1 MVQRAWSVDESLEY
15 TRWLATHH
23 YENFHVVSLFL
34 PKRLHQDFFNVYS
47 YCRWSDDLGDETG
60 STEKSLKLLDWWR
73 GLLRAMYAGHAPS
86 HPVFVALAR
95 TVEKHRIP
103 IDPFDNLLDA
113 FIQDQTQTRYQDW
126 DDVLAYCVNSAN
138 PVGRLVLMLC
148 GYRDEE
154 RFRLSDA
161 TCTALQLA
169 NFWQDVPVDLL
180 KDRVYLPLDLF
191 GKHGYTVP
199 QLYRREYTPEFAALM
214 KEAADYA
221 QGLFETGLPL
231 VKMLDKR
238 LALDI
243 DLFSRGG
250 MRVLDKIRRQ
260 RYDVLSR
267 RPSISKTERA
277 VLLVRSLARIA
288 FAL

>member
-1 MVQRAWSVDESLEY
+1 
-15 TRWLATHH
+15 
-23 YENFHVVSLFL
+23 
-34 PKRLHQDFFNVYS
+34 
-47 YCRWSDDLGDETG
+47 
-60 STEKSLKLLDWWR
+60 
-73 GLLRAMYAGHAPS
+73 MYAGHAPS
-86 HPVFVALAR
+86 HPVFVALAQ
-95 TVEKHRIP
+95 TVERRRIP
-103 IDPFDNLLDA
+103 IEPFDNLLDA
-113 FIQDQTQTRYQDW
+113 FIQDQTQTRYRNW
-126 DDVLAYCVNSAN
+126 DEVMAYCVNSAN

-169 NFWQDVPVDLL
+169 NFWQDVSVDLL

-191 GKHGYTVP
+191 DKHGYTAP

-214 KEAADYA
+214 KEAVDHA
-221 QGLFETGLPL
+221 QALFETGLPL

-260 RYDVLSR
+260 RYDVLSK

-277 VLLVRSLARIA
+277 LLLIRSLARIA
-288 FAL
+288 VAS

>member
-1 MVQRAWSVDESLEY
+1 MQRTWSVDESLEY

-34 PKRLHQDFFNVYS
+34 PKALHQDFFNVYS

-60 STEKSLKLLDWWR
+60 SAETSLKLLEWWR
-73 GLLRAMYAGHAPS
+73 GLLQSMYAGHAPS

-95 TVEKHRIP
+95 TVERHRIP
-103 IDPFDNLLDA
+103 VEPFDNLLDA
-113 FIQDQTQTRYQDW
+113 FIQDQTQTRYQNW
-126 DDVLAYCVNSAN
+126 DEVMAYCVNSAN
-138 PVGRLVLMLC
+138 PVGRLVLMLG

-161 TCTALQLA
+161 TCSALQLA
-169 NFWQDVPVDLL
+169 NFWQDVSVDLL

-191 GKHGYTVP
+191 EKHGYSVP
-199 QLYRREYTPEFAALM
+199 QLYRRESAPQFAALM
-214 KEAADYA
+214 KEAVDYT
-221 QGLFETGLPL
+221 QKLFEAGLPL

-238 LALDI
+238 LALDV

-250 MRVLDKIRRQ
+250 MRVLAKIRRQ
-260 RYDVLSR
+260 RYDVLSK

-277 VLLVRSLARIA
+277 LLLVRSLARITLA
-288 FAL
+288 A